1 MELSIWEN
9 LLLGVL
15 VLGVV
20 FWMWPGIGN
29 AMKMSREA
37 ESDWTSFW
45 IPIGA
50 VILFV
55 MSLVMLSR

>member
-29 AMKMSREA
+29 AMQMSRKA
-37 ESDWTSFW
+37 ESDWASFW
-45 IPIGA
+45 VPIGG
-50 VILFV
+50 VVLFV
-55 MSLVMLSR
+55 IFLVMLSR